1 MKHRKKFH
9 VDRRQFIK
17 TATMTTSTIIAAP
30 LFSCEE
36 KRDKIDYQYMDLHIH
51 EARQFGIDEIMKI
64 SEEKKVKF
72 GIVQHPGSNYGIKTD
87 KDLEEHIKRL
97 RKYPV
102 FIGLQPVFRDWSK
115 DFSKELLDQLDY
127 ILMDPQTIPDENN
140 TYMHIWQ
147 FDTRVDDTTIFMKKY
162 MDHCIGILENEPINI
177 FGWPLFLPVCIAR
190 DYYAIWSEEKLQTI
204 IQLAKA
210 RNIAIEINEMAHV
223 PHEAF
228 IKDAKSQGLKF
239 TYGSDARDNRAGD
252 IVYGKRIAETCGLS
266 NEDFYVPGKKS

>member
-1 MKHRKKFH
+1 MKQNINLP
-9 VDRRQFIK
+9 DGRRQFIK
-17 TATMTTSTIIAAP
+17 KATVTASTIFAAP
-30 LFSCEE
+30 LLSCEG
-36 KRDKIDYQYMDLHIH
+36 KREEIDYEYMDLHVH
-51 EARQFGIDEIMKI
+51 EARQFSIDEIIKI

-87 KDLEEHIKRL
+87 KDLEDYIKRL

-115 DFSKELLDQLDY
+115 DFSKELLSQVDY
-127 ILMDPQTIPDENN
+127 ILMDPQTIPDENKS
-140 TYMHIWQ
+140 YMRIWQ
-147 FDTRVDDTTIFMKKY
+147 FDTRVDDTPAFMKKY
-162 MDHCIGILENEPINI
+162 MDHCIGILDNEPINI

-190 DYYAIWSEEKLQTI
+190 DYYEIWTEEKLQTI

-228 IKDAKSQGLKF
+228 IKDAKSEGLKF
-239 TYGSDARDNRAGD
+239 TFGSDARDNRAGD
-252 IVYGKRIAETCGLS
+252 MVYGKRVAEACGLS
-266 NEDFYVPGKKS
+266 GDDFYVPGQKS